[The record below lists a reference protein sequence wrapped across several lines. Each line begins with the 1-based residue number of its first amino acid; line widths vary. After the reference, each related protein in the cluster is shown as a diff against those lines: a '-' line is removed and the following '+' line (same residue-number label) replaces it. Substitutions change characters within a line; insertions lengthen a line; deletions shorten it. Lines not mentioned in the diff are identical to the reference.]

1 MILKIKFDELYN
13 YAETHKLDYN
23 ELCKLITETVV
34 IDKDY
39 LYDDLKDFE
48 SVIGE
53 RVEPRFKMAWNM
65 ARATKTMFAK
75 DSVK

>member
-48 SVIGE
+48 SIVGYE
-53 RVEPRFKMAWNM
+53 VGTGFKMAWNM
-65 ARATKTMFAK
+65 ARATKTMFGK